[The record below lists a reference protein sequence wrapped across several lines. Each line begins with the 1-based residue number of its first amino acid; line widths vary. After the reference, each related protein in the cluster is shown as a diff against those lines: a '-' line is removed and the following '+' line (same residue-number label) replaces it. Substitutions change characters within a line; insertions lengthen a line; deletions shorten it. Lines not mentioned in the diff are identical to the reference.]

1 METIQATVDLPKSVL
16 VACRTRV
23 KELPKLVKLSFVLKM
38 YREGIISLGKATEIL
53 DVTKWE
59 MPGIPKDRG
68 IPLNYDVEEL
78 EEDRKTWKMLEK

>member
-1 METIQATVDLPKSVL
+1 MCNKNHIVYIYQQAKKKFLT
-16 VACRTRV
+16 
-23 KELPKLVKLSFVLKM
+23 FVLEM
-38 YREGIISLGKATEIL
+38 YRKGIISLGKATEIL

-78 EEDRKTWKMLEK
+78 EEDRKTWKMLEE